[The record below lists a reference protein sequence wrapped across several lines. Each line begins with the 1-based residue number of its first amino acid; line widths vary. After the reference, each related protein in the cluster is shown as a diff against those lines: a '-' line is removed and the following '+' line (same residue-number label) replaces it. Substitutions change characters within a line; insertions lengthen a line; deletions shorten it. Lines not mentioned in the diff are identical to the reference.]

1 MRRSLDWMASEAEA
15 RMRGR
20 TRTSCAPYAL
30 TNSGPFRR
38 EFCMTSFARYTK
50 SSWRDAD
57 ARRASV
63 AQTLADS
70 TQDFLWYCTQCESVW
85 IDDAWSFSFE
95 SFPTNESFENPDI
108 RCCVV
113 VHRQTRHGTGRRI
126 MPDRQCDYG
135 THAHERSQTST
146 DDQICGLWR
155 GGDWRVNQATNTTS
169 INGSS

>member
-1 MRRSLDWMASEAEA
+1 MASEAEA

-126 MPDRQCDYG
+126 MPDRQCEYG
-135 THAHERSQTST
+135 TRRSQTST